1 MFEKAQHFQVNLFQF
16 QNISAGVVSDPVN
29 GGPRYLQQ
37 PAQVEIKT
45 KG

>member
-1 MFEKAQHFQVNLFQF
+1 MF
-16 QNISAGVVSDPVN
+16 QNISAGVIGDPVD

-45 KG
+45 KGKFFVLLYFT